1 MTNDFNQEQDSQQLF
16 NDLLVLSR
24 LSSEKVKALGDRL
37 EQHSGFL
44 SVERLAV
51 EAFPES
57 EEAGAVERLVLG
69 LSPSAIQPLIEM
81 VEQWRNSDE
90 RAKGLMTDER
100 FLSLREKLPLL
111 VRRSPAITRT
121 RKAGALQTVTGNEI
135 MGVMFVCDARPVYN
149 ERRDDIDGYVPLATM
164 KILYQRQNADSE
176 EIEFV
181 LTPEEIDL
189 LIERA
194 QQARGKIQVL
204 NRKMGEW
211 LPNGTAGCQS

>member
-1 MTNDFNQEQDSQQLF
+1 MTNDFNQEQESQQLF
-16 NDLLVLSR
+16 SDLLVLSR

-44 SVERLAV
+44 SVERLAL

-100 FLSLREKLPLL
+100 FYLSEKNCHCWC
-111 VRRSPAITRT
+111 V
-121 RKAGALQTVTGNEI
+121 G
-135 MGVMFVCDARPVYN
+135 RPQSH
-149 ERRDDIDGYVPLATM
+149 ELEKP
-164 KILYQRQNADSE
+164 
-176 EIEFV
+176 V
-181 LTPEEIDL
+181 LCKP
-189 LIERA
+189 
-194 QQARGKIQVL
+194 
-204 NRKMGEW
+204 
-211 LPNGTAGCQS
+211 